1 VYSIII
7 THIPCVPVQIRAY
20 SSTAHD
26 TIAEEKIALVIG
38 PIAFTKQ
45 EAYIEASTLV
55 PIAGDPADP
64 RYEETVP
71 DLPSKRK
78 LIQANFRPLR
88 PFYFP
93 QCLGH
98 GTPLLSLQL
107 PHWWPPFKHLSL
119 RHSKSLLL
127 SLPLHQ
133 SGNRSWCW
141 PWAKEPRQPG
151 QQSGITDTLFRHVI
165 SNSLIR
171 NSTK

>member
-1 VYSIII
+1 MDHLQCYLLFPFHSDL
-7 THIPCVPVQIRAY
+7 TGLLNYRNRCPPP
-20 SSTAHD
+20 
-26 TIAEEKIALVIG
+26 EEKIALVIG

-64 RYEETVP
+64 RYKETVP

-98 GTPLLSLQL
+98 GT
-107 PHWWPPFKHLSL
+107 
-119 RHSKSLLL
+119 
-127 SLPLHQ
+127 
-133 SGNRSWCW
+133 
-141 PWAKEPRQPG
+141 
-151 QQSGITDTLFRHVI
+151 
-165 SNSLIR
+165 
-171 NSTK
+171 